1 MGKIKV
7 LDAKLA
13 NMIAA
18 GEVIERPSSVVKE
31 LLENA
36 IDAEANEI
44 VISIKEAGRKE
55 IQVRDNGYGMNK
67 EDILASFTRHA
78 TSKISRH
85 QDLFNIGTLGFRG
98 EALPSIAAVSRV
110 TLQSCTKGNHGWRVQ
125 VEENQIKKI
134 EPSDSRVGTTVI
146 VQDLFYRTPA
156 RLKHLR
162 SDNAE
167 IASIY
172 EVVTNVAFAYPEIK
186 ITLINNDRESFNS
199 SGNGNLQEIIAKVYG
214 LETAKQLIAV
224 DFNNND
230 FQVSGYIGKFTNH
243 RANRRYM
250 NFTLNSRTVRIPAI
264 QSVLIEAYQNYLPVN
279 RYPVAVLNIKTDPR
293 LVDVNVHP
301 TKREVRLSMDDSLYK
316 LVKEKVRKVLLET
329 SMIPKV
335 NVEKKEKTPQPQLSL
350 DEEDL
355 RKILEE
361 GKTIFQDLSKKEKTW
376 ELKESEE
383 KLEEEQRPQLNRLQP
398 IGQIHGTY
406 IVAESV
412 DGFYLIDQHAAMER
426 INFEKYYQ
434 ELSKSK
440 TKISLLV
447 PQVIELSYRE
457 IQIVKDKLEL
467 LEEAG
472 IKAEVFGNNAI
483 RVTEIPLWLSQEEA
497 SLYINGALEQVLAN
511 KNIDIMALREHA
523 VATIACKASLKA
535 NRRLT
540 IDEQQELLDRLI
552 LCQNPH
558 CCPHGRPV
566 MIFYS
571 IYELEKL
578 FNRVM

>member
-78 TSKISRH
+78 TSKISRP

-134 EPSDSRVGTTVI
+134 EASDSRVGTTVI

-214 LETAKQLIAV
+214 FETAKKLIAV
-224 DFNNND
+224 DYNNND

-250 NFTLNSRTVRIPAI
+250 NFTLNSRAVRIPVI
-264 QSVLIEAYQNYLPVN
+264 QNVLIEAYQNYLPVN

-316 LVKEKVRKVLLET
+316 LIKENVRKVLLET

-335 NVEKKEKTPQPQLSL
+335 NVEKKEKNPQPQLSL

-361 GKTIFQDLSKKEKTW
+361 GERIFHEPPKKEKTW
-376 ELKESEE
+376 ELKEGEE
-383 KLEEEQRPQLNRLQP
+383 KLEEDQKPQLNRMRP

-406 IVAESV
+406 VVAESV

-497 SLYINGALEQVLAN
+497 SLYINGVLEQVLAN
-511 KNIDIMALREHA
+511 KNIDIMALREQA

>member
-78 TSKISRH
+78 TSKISRP

-134 EPSDSRVGTTVI
+134 EASDSRVGTTVI

-250 NFTLNSRTVRIPAI
+250 NFTLNSRTVKIPAI

-316 LVKEKVRKVLLET
+316 LIKENVRKVLLET

-383 KLEEEQRPQLNRLQP
+383 KLEEEQRPQLNRLRP

-497 SLYINGALEQVLAN
+497 SLYINGVLEQVLAD

-523 VATIACKASLKA
+523 VATIACKVSLKA